1 VNREEKVAS
10 VAELHD
16 RFTRASVALVASNLG
31 LTAAESRLLRR
42 TLRGAGGELKVAKHT
57 LTKRAMQETR
67 YANCGSLLRGPR
79 GLVFGYDDPVAVTK
93 ALVDFAA
100 QHQKLQ
106 IDGGAVEGQ
115 IIKSDQ
121 VKALASMPGL
131 PSLQARVARQAL
143 APGRRVAAAVL
154 SPAGRIAGAISSLVK
169 KLETAGPAA

>member
-16 RFTRASVALVASNLG
+16 RCTRARVALVASNLG

-57 LTKRAMQETR
+57 LTKLAMQETR

-79 GLVFGYDDPVAVTK
+79 GLVFGYDDPVGVTK

-115 IIKSDQ
+115 IINPDQ

>member
-16 RFTRASVALVASNLG
+16 RFARASVALVASNLG

-57 LTKRAMQETR
+57 LTKLAMQETR
-67 YANCGSLLRGPR
+67 YADCGSLLRGPR

-115 IIKSDQ
+115 IIKPDQ

-169 KLETAGPAA
+169 KLETASPAA